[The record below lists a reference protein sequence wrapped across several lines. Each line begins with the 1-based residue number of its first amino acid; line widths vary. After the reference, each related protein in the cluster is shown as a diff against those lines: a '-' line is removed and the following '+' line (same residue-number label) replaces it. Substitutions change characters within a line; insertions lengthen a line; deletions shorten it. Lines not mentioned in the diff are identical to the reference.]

1 MSNMETKKA
10 NLSMISG
17 SFFIDLEQAKI
28 KHRIEEAVD
37 YLKPVMNSV
46 NYALDSSNDDTT
58 QMVVVYDDDD
68 LTVNFVVP
76 ISRET
81 DQVNTEEDDR
91 VFAEGGDQTSSD
103 LINEAISN

>member
-10 NLSMISG
+10 SLSMISG

-37 YLKPVMNSV
+37 YLKPAMNSV

-58 QMVVVYDDDD
+58 QKVVVYDGD
-68 LTVNFVVP
+68 LTVNLVVP